1 MTLFNLILG
10 KKFLPF
16 IFGMLRSLLVFNFL
30 FNFERDNLNTDT
42 LSGRITAV
50 RGKMSRRAFSNALS
64 IKENT
69 LRNYELGLS
78 LPNSDIIAK
87 ICTSF
92 CVKSEWLLFGE
103 GEGPA
108 ADFEQF
114 SKTNNNAPSKS
125 VDMQALE
132 HLLAA
137 KQETIVALKDQI
149 EGLKDQVARL
159 QAENKELREEAR
171 RGGGVAIHSTAALNF
186 AQSVPLNSQSS
197 D

>member
-1 MTLFNLILG
+1 M
-10 KKFLPF
+10 
-16 IFGMLRSLLVFNFL
+16 
-30 FNFERDNLNTDT
+30 NTDT
-42 LSGRITAV
+42 ISGRITAI
-50 RGKMSRRAFSNALS
+50 RGKMSRRAFANTLS

-103 GEGPA
+103 GEGPDA
-108 ADFEQF
+108 NFEQPVKPNNDAQ
-114 SKTNNNAPSKS
+114 SKT
-125 VDMQALE
+125 VDMQALD

-149 EGLKDQVARL
+149 EGLKDQVENLKDQVARL
-159 QAENKELREEAR
+159 QAENRELRDDAR
-171 RGGGVAIHSTAALNF
+171 RGGVAIHSTAALNF
-186 AQSVPLNSQSS
+186 AQSAPLTSQPN

>member
-1 MTLFNLILG
+1 M
-10 KKFLPF
+10 
-16 IFGMLRSLLVFNFL
+16 
-30 FNFERDNLNTDT
+30 NTDT
-42 LSGRITAV
+42 ISERIIAI
-50 RGKMSRRAFSNALS
+50 RGKMSRRSFAKTLQ

-78 LPNSDIIAK
+78 LPNSDMIAK

-103 GEGPA
+103 GEGP
-108 ADFEQF
+108 DVNFKQ
-114 SKTNNNAPSKS
+114 TVNPNNITQSKS
-125 VDMQALE
+125 IDILALD

-149 EGLKDQVARL
+149 EGLKDQLENLKDQVSRL
-159 QAENKELREEAR
+159 QAENRELRDDAR
-171 RGGGVAIHSTAALNF
+171 RGGVAIHSTAALNF
-186 AQSVPLNSQSS
+186 AQSAPLTSQHN